1 MLRLFVCVA
10 CIDSDTEAPVF
21 TGRSHGIAQHRKE
34 LSMWDLGCVATS
46 VAFFAIA
53 ILYIYGCGRLDFT
66 ERK

>member
-1 MLRLFVCVA
+1 MHRRFVCDA
-10 CIDSDTEAPVF
+10 RIDSDTEAPVF
-21 TGRSHGIAQHRKE
+21 TGHSHGIVQHRKE
-34 LSMWDLGCVATS
+34 LSMWDLGCVAAS

>member
-1 MLRLFVCVA
+1 
-10 CIDSDTEAPVF
+10 
-21 TGRSHGIAQHRKE
+21 
-34 LSMWDLGCVATS
+34 MWDLGCVATS